1 MEKVSTT
8 LKIEPVLLEILRRNL
23 ERVKPPEKL
32 LPHAWSEKYVQIP
45 AGNAKPGPVRFSNA
59 PFQIEPLNM
68 VTNPECY
75 RITLMWGAQTG
86 KSQVQL
92 MAMGFCIDHDP
103 QSQMMMQPSEGDLTT
118 WLNAK
123 FDPMVESTPAI
134 KEKMAKPRSR
144 EGVNNQK
151 MKSYP
156 GGFLMFAWSGSPR
169 TMRGRSAPKIF
180 CDEVDGYEP
189 LPEGSP
195 VSLIWQRAATFG
207 DQRFLFETS
216 TPTVKGASFIE
227 TSFEAGDQRR
237 FYVPCPHCKEKQ
249 TLQWSN
255 VDWDKDKN
263 EKGETIDHYPET
275 ARYICKRC
283 GAPWNDAER
292 FAAIRNGEWVG
303 AKPFRGHASYHLSEL
318 YSMFRR
324 LRDIVISFLEKK
336 AANDLQTFINVSLA
350 ETWEEGGEQV
360 DHHILMNRLE
370 EYPAELPAGVVVL
383 TAGVDIQH
391 DRIEL
396 ELVGWGVGYESW
408 SIEYQVFYGDTSL
421 PEKHPDSPWRE
432 LTKYRDETWLHENG
446 DQLKILCMTVDSSDQ
461 TDHVY
466 NYCKG
471 KAGRRVFPI
480 KGVHGFG
487 RPIVSS
493 PTRKRNGKKTVRAV
507 DMFPVGV
514 DEAKTIVMRRL
525 GIKEA
530 GPGYCHFPDNRDQEF
545 FEQLTA
551 EKLITRYRK
560 GFPHREWHKTR
571 ERNEALDCRVYA
583 LAALHLMNVNLE
595 KLARRMEES
604 APDPE
609 PLKQAPDAEPPK
621 APEKPPEE
629 KKRRRIK
636 VRSSTRK
643 LFR

>member
-1 MEKVSTT
+1 MTLTT
-8 LKIEPVLLEILRRNL
+8 NNKINPVLLEILRRNL
-23 ERVKPPEKL
+23 ERVKPPQKL
-32 LPHAWSEKYVQIP
+32 LPHIWSEKYVQIP

-68 VTNPECY
+68 ITNPTCY

-92 MAMGFCIDHDP
+92 MAMGFCIDHAP
-103 QSQMMMQPSEGDLTT
+103 QSQMMMQPSEGDLKT

-123 FDPMVESTPAI
+123 FDPMVESTQAI

-156 GGFLMFAWSGSPR
+156 GGFLMFAWSGSGK

-195 VSLIWQRAATFG
+195 VSLLWQRAATFG

-216 TPTVKGASFIE
+216 TPTVKGGSFIE
-227 TSFEAGDQRR
+227 TSFESGDQRR
-237 FYVPCPHCKEKQ
+237 YHVPCPHCREKQ
-249 TLQWSN
+249 TLEWSS
-255 VDWDKDKN
+255 VHWQKDDN
-263 EKGETIDHYPET
+263 GEHLPET
-275 ARYICKRC
+275 AVYLCKNKEC
-283 GAPWNDAER
+283 GTVWNDAER
-292 FAAIRNGEWVG
+292 FAAIRNGEWIA

-324 LRDIVISFLEKK
+324 LRDVVISFLEKK
-336 AANDLQTFINVSLA
+336 AANDLQTFVNVSLA
-350 ETWEEGGEQV
+350 ETWEEAGEQV
-360 DHHILMNRLE
+360 DKHILEKRCE
-370 EYPAELPAGVVVL
+370 EYAAEVPAKVAVL
-383 TAGVDIQH
+383 TGGADVQR

-396 ELVGWGVGYESW
+396 ELVGWGAGFESW
-408 SIEYQVFYGDTSL
+408 SLDYQTFYGDPTL
-421 PEKHPDSPWRE
+421 PEKNPESPWYELNQYRE
-432 LTKYRDETWLHENG
+432 QTWLHEYG
-446 DQLKILCMTVDSSDQ
+446 HQLKLSALCVDSSDQ

-471 KAGRRVFPI
+471 KAGRRVFPV
-480 KGVHGFG
+480 KGVSGWG

-493 PTRKRNGKKTVRAV
+493 PNRKRNGRKTVRAV
-507 DMFPVGV
+507 DLFPVGV
-514 DEAKTIVMRRL
+514 DEAKSVVMRRL
-525 GIKEA
+525 GIKEE
-530 GPGYCHFPDNRDQEF
+530 GPGYCHFPQGRDLEY
-545 FEQLTA
+545 FEQITA

-583 LAALHLMNVNLE
+583 LAALHLLNVNLD
-595 KLARRMEES
+595 KLAKRLQ
-604 APDPE
+604 PE
-609 PLKQAPDAEPPK
+609 NTEPAASNEP
-621 APEKPPEE
+621 APEKIPEE
-629 KKRRRIK
+629 KKRRRYRVK
-636 VRSSTRK
+636 SNKRK
-643 LFR
+643 RF